1 MGVIPERDLGR
12 RGGRRVREGRREG
25 DREMG
30 AWARGGRGGGGVAC
44 LAAAA
49 DKQDFALCE
58 GVHCR
63 R

>member
-30 AWARGGRGGGGVAC
+30 AWARGGRGGGGVLGSC
-44 LAAAA
+44 
-49 DKQDFALCE
+49 C
-58 GVHCR
+58 
-63 R
+63 